1 MSLLLQRRFPQ
12 TFEQNHCPRIQNAHF
27 WLAFVAQKRLW
38 VRWLNKDSLELL
50 YPFILGRYAAN
61 ELLTENARTSRK
73 KCPEVDS
80 NSLFCFRRLLDFL
93 KVLRFSFPVPVV
105 GPSAKDF
112 YPLQRAKFTGGIFL
126 QPRPQ
131 GAFPAEPEKSALG
144 TRRGW
149 FSSYGFYPI
158 TNRGIQLQVR

>member
-144 TRRGW
+144 TRRG
-149 FSSYGFYPI
+149 
-158 TNRGIQLQVR
+158 